1 MQIQDIL
8 KTISTE
14 FWLVEK
20 ENNFF
25 IKYDEKWE
33 KADFFHYVFDEK
45 IIQDHLGDWFEKY
58 SNDLWETNIKTWK
71 DNEWEEKQLK
81 EIDSFDKN
89 LNLIVLLK
97 LEKSEYFTDELKK
110 QIYQVEENPYCSNKF
125 VLVYTEE
132 QIKDLD
138 ILKELKLDN
147 LSESFDKLLENRKGK
162 DKKFLKEDFIFDVI
176 TSLHFITFD
185 FKIQNWSE
193 SVNIYNETYKKLPK
207 KENKEILYKENIFSN
222 LEIKDLESII
232 LKSNDIG
239 SNWSEFEDEII
250 KLSKEIFSDSESY
263 DIENTFEEFKT
274 NYKEDGQI

>member
-1 MQIQDIL
+1 
-8 KTISTE
+8 
-14 FWLVEK
+14 
-20 ENNFF
+20 
-25 IKYDEKWE
+25 
-33 KADFFHYVFDEK
+33 
-45 IIQDHLGDWFEKY
+45 
-58 SNDLWETNIKTWK
+58 
-71 DNEWEEKQLK
+71 
-81 EIDSFDKN
+81 
-89 LNLIVLLK
+89 
-97 LEKSEYFTDELKK
+97 
-110 QIYQVEENPYCSNKF
+110 
-125 VLVYTEE
+125 
-132 QIKDLD
+132 
-138 ILKELKLDN
+138 
-147 LSESFDKLLENRKGK
+147 
-162 DKKFLKEDFIFDVI
+162 
-176 TSLHFITFD
+176 LHFITFD